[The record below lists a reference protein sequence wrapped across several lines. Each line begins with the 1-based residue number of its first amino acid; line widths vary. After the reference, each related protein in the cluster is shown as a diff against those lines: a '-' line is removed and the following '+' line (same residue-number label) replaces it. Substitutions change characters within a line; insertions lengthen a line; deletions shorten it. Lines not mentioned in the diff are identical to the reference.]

1 MDDLLN
7 NPRRTPPL
15 QDPLVQDPL
24 GTDPR
29 PETREVGDRDRSY
42 WPFIVLGLL
51 LLAGI
56 FFFSSKSDTPNTQVG
71 QNADRPAVSVQPPA
85 KSPSVPQ

>member
-1 MDDLLN
+1 MNDPLN
-7 NPRRTPPL
+7 NPRPTPPL

-24 GTDPR
+24 GPTQ
-29 PETREVGDRDRSY
+29 PETREVGDRDHSYLAIHRSRFAAAR
-42 WPFIVLGLL
+42 WH
-51 LLAGI
+51 
-56 FFFSSKSDTPNTQVG
+56 FFLRSKSDTPNTQIG